1 MRHAQGPLLTI
12 DLTDRSASTAQ
23 IDDRLAEFVGGRG
36 LNTSLA
42 YDRIPFDADPL
53 GPQNRLY
60 LSTGPMQYSTTSFTG
75 RMAATSLSP
84 LTNGLLSSNA
94 GGFLSRNFTGAG
106 YAAVELVGESDELLA
121 VHVREVGDDGEP
133 DVTFEPVPELAQSE
147 VPAVSDRFAES
158 HDLSPE
164 HVACIG
170 PAGENEVRFASV
182 MTSDTR
188 AFGRGGLG
196 AVLGAKGVKALTFNG
211 DSVAHS
217 ATGSRTSSGDADA
230 EIDLDWPDEAGDVH
244 REAATSDSIMKRQGT
259 SSVTELANEV
269 DALPS
274 YYFSETSFEGAEGI
288 SGDRVEE
295 KKYKKGT
302 CSSCAFACKL
312 PTRDEETGVET
323 EGPEFETVMAF
334 GSNAGVDDIVDVMR
348 ANELCDELGL
358 DTISCGD
365 VVSMFLESED
375 EFGNAG
381 LVRSLVEQIAYREG
395 VGDKLAEGIHRA
407 HEEFGA
413 DDWTVKGMA
422 FSGHDGRTLNGQGL
436 GFATSNRGA
445 DHMYGEFYPYEYPL
459 VGKADALDPT
469 GLEGKPPKLV
479 AKENRNAV
487 LDSAVICKFSRGTV
501 TDDRLAALLDADYDD
516 LLDVGARVVEL
527 ERAFNN
533 ARGFDRRDDTL
544 PYADAIDGFEAGLSE
559 YYALRGWTDDGT
571 VSGFGGDRSELGD
584 GYAGSETASADD

>member
-12 DLTDRSASTAQ
+12 DLTERTASTTR
-23 IDDRLAEFVGGRG
+23 IDDRLASFVGGRG

-53 GPQNRLY
+53 GPENRLY
-60 LSTGPMQYSTTSFTG
+60 LSTGPMQYSTTSYTG
-75 RMAATSLSP
+75 RMAATGLSP

-106 YAAVELVGESDELLA
+106 YAAVEVVGASDDLLA
-121 VHVREVGDDGEP
+121 VHVREIGDDGEP
-133 DVTFEPVPELAQSE
+133 DVTFEEVPDLAQAE
-147 VPAVSDRFAES
+147 VSAVSDRLAET
-158 HDLSPE
+158 HGLEPE
-164 HVACIG
+164 HVACVG
-170 PAGENEVRFASV
+170 PAGENEVRFASI

-196 AVLGAKGVKALTFNG
+196 AVLGAKGVKALTFE
-211 DSVAHS
+211 
-217 ATGSRTSSGDADA
+217 GDAAAD
-230 EIDLDWPDEAGDVH
+230 IDLDWPDEAAEVH

-259 SSVTELANEV
+259 TSVTELANEV

-274 YYFSETSFEGAEGI
+274 YYFAETSFEGVEGI

-295 KKYKKGT
+295 KKYKQGT
-302 CSSCAFACKL
+302 CSQCAFACKL
-312 PTRDEETGVET
+312 PTRDEATGVET

-334 GSNAGVDDIVDVMR
+334 GSNAGVDDIVDVMA
-348 ANELCDELGL
+348 ANELCDELGM

-365 VVSMFLESED
+365 AVSMYLRSED
-375 EFGNAG
+375 EFGNAE
-381 LVRSLVEQIAYREG
+381 LVRELVEQIAYREG
-395 VGDKLAEGIHRA
+395 VGDTLAEGVHRA

-422 FSGHDGRTLNGQGL
+422 FSGHDGRALNGQGL
-436 GFATSNRGA
+436 AFATANRGA

-459 VGKADALDPT
+459 VDPDEAFDPE
-469 GLEGKPPKLV
+469 GLAGKPPKLV

-487 LDSAVICKFSRGTV
+487 LDSAVVCKFSRGTV
-501 TDDRLAALLDADYDD
+501 TDDRLAALLDADYED
-516 LLDVGARVVEL
+516 LQTLGARVVEL

-533 ARGFDRRDDTL
+533 ARGFDRADDTL
-544 PYADAIDGFEAGLSE
+544 PYADAIEGFDAALSE
-559 YYALRGWTDDGT
+559 YYALRGWNEDGT
-571 VSGFGGDRSELGD
+571 VPGHGD
-584 GYAGSETASADD
+584 GIDPASAAPADD

>member
-12 DLTDRSASTAQ
+12 DLTERTASTTT
-23 IDDRLAEFVGGRG
+23 IDERLTEFVGGRG

-53 GPQNRLY
+53 GPENRLY
-60 LSTGPMQYSTTSFTG
+60 FSTGPMQYSTTSYTG
-75 RMAATSLSP
+75 RMAATGLSP

-94 GGFLSRNFTGAG
+94 GGFLSRNVTGAG
-106 YAAVELVGESDELLA
+106 YAAVEIVGESDELLA
-121 VHVREVGDDGEP
+121 VHVREIGEDGSPTVEFEAVP
-133 DVTFEPVPELAQSE
+133 DLAEAE
-147 VPAVSDRFAES
+147 VSAVSDRFAES
-158 HDLSPE
+158 HDLKPE
-164 HVACIG
+164 HVACVG
-170 PAGENEVRFASV
+170 PAGENGVRFASI

-196 AVLGAKGVKALTFNG
+196 AVLGGKGVKALTF
-211 DSVAHS
+211 D
-217 ATGSRTSSGDADA
+217 GDADA
-230 EIDLDWPDEAGDVH
+230 EIDLDWPDDAGEVH

-259 SSVTELANEV
+259 ASVTELANEV
-269 DALPS
+269 DALPA

-302 CSSCAFACKL
+302 CSQCAFACKL
-312 PTRDEETGVET
+312 PTRDEAAGIET

-334 GSNAGVDDIVDVMR
+334 GSNAGVDDIVDVMA
-348 ANELCDELGL
+348 ANELCDELGM

-375 EFGNAG
+375 EFGNAS

-395 VGDKLAEGIHRA
+395 VGDKLAEGVHRA
-407 HEEFGA
+407 CEEFGA

-422 FSGHDGRTLNGQGL
+422 FSGHDGRKLNGQGL
-436 GFATSNRGA
+436 GFATANRGA

-459 VGKADALDPT
+459 VDKDQALDPS

-487 LDSAVICKFSRGTV
+487 LDSAVICKFSRGV
-501 TDDRLAALLDADYDD
+501 ITDDRLATLLEAEYET
-516 LLDVGARVVEL
+516 LQSLGARIVEL

-533 ARGFDRRDDTL
+533 ARGFDRTDDTL

-559 YYALRGWTDDGT
+559 YYAIRGWNDDGT
-571 VSGFGGDRSELGD
+571 VP
-584 GYAGSETASADD
+584 GYETVSTASADD